1 MFFSMHWLLCCATSA
16 PLHDGSS
23 SANIPLFLAGNSRFL
38 LLKRARVPRALLN
51 FLGGFPVAIDASKED
66 LLIGVCGAGAM
77 GRGIVQV
84 AAAGGVNVR
93 VFDINKEQLKD
104 AVNFIDNM
112 LGRAVEKGRME
123 ADAHKVAINRIQMI
137 DSMEGFR
144 ECDIVIEAAT
154 ENLDIK
160 KKIFEEIEKNVRDE
174 TIIATNTSSLSVTTI
189 ASACEKPERIAGFHF
204 FNPVPLMRLVEVIDG
219 VLTLPE
225 VGDQLMVLG
234 ARMTREPVRL
244 RDAPG
249 FLVNQVGRGYN
260 VETQHLQAE
269 CVGEFADL
277 DRILRDGAGFRMGPF
292 ELMDLTGLDVTHPAS
307 ELIYRQFFDEP
318 RYRPSTVMQSRMEA
332 GILGR
337 KTGRGYYRYEDGK
350 KVEPDAKPAPEYD
363 GRSVWISKAEPDGHA
378 ALNEIVDKCG
388 GQIDNGDTPS
398 PVSLILVTPVGQEV
412 TQAAIEQGL
421 DATRTLGVDYLIG
434 LSTHRTVVTN
444 PATKS
449 EYRDSAHGL
458 LTADDVGATV
468 VRDCPAFVCQRV
480 LSTICNIG
488 CQIAQLGTAE
498 PDDIDKAVVLG
509 LNYPSGPLTFGE
521 TLGAKNV
528 LRILEGLYASY
539 GDPRYRPSPWL
550 RRRALLGLSL
560 FDTEI

>member
-23 SANIPLFLAGNSRFL
+23 SANIPLFLAGNFRFL
-38 LLKRARVPRALLN
+38 FLKRARFPRALLN

-93 VFDINKEQLKD
+93 VFDINKDQLKD
-104 AVNFIDNM
+104 AVSFIDNM

-244 RDAPG
+244 KDAPG

-363 GRSVWISKAEPDGHA
+363 GRSVWISRAEPDGHT
-378 ALNEIVDKCG
+378 ALSEIVDKCG

-521 TLGAKNV
+521 TLRPKNV

>member
-1 MFFSMHWLLCCATSA
+1 VFLAMHWLLCRATSA

-38 LLKRARVPRALLN
+38 SLKRARVPRALLN

-93 VFDINKEQLKD
+93 VFDINKGQLQD

-123 ADAHKVAINRIQMI
+123 ADAHKVAINRIEMI

-160 KKIFEEIEKNVRDE
+160 KKIFEEIEKNVSDE

-244 RDAPG
+244 KDAPG

-363 GRSVWISKAEPDGHA
+363 GRSVWISKAEPDGHT
-378 ALNEIVDKCG
+378 ALSEIVDKCG
-388 GQIDNGDTPS
+388 GQIDNGDTPG

-521 TLGAKNV
+521 TLGPKIV

>member
-1 MFFSMHWLLCCATSA
+1 MHWLLCCATSA

-38 LLKRARVPRALLN
+38 FLKRARVPRALLN

-93 VFDINKEQLKD
+93 VFDINKDQLKD
-104 AVNFIDNM
+104 AVSFIDNM

-244 RDAPG
+244 KDAPG

-363 GRSVWISKAEPDGHA
+363 GRSVWISKAEPDGHT
-378 ALNEIVDKCG
+378 ALSEIVDKCG

-521 TLGAKNV
+521 TLGPKNV

>member
-1 MFFSMHWLLCCATSA
+1 VT
-16 PLHDGSS
+16 
-23 SANIPLFLAGNSRFL
+23 
-38 LLKRARVPRALLN
+38 V
-51 FLGGFPVAIDASKED
+51 DASKED

-93 VFDINKEQLKD
+93 VFDINKEQLQD

-123 ADAHKVAINRIQMI
+123 ADAHKAAVNRIEMI
-137 DSMEGFR
+137 DSMAGFAD
-144 ECDIVIEAAT
+144 CDIVIEAAT
-154 ENLDIK
+154 ENLEIK
-160 KKIFEEIEKNVRDE
+160 KKIFAEIEDNVGDE
-174 TIIATNTSSLSVTTI
+174 VIIVTNTSSLSVTTI
-189 ASACEKPERIAGFHF
+189 ASACKKPERIAGFHF

-219 VLTLPE
+219 VLTEPE
-225 VGDQLMVLG
+225 VGDQLMILG
-234 ARMTREPVRL
+234 SRMTREPVRL
-244 RDAPG
+244 KDAPG

-269 CVGEFADL
+269 CVGDFADL

-307 ELIYRQFFDEP
+307 ELIYRQFFEEP

-337 KTGRGYYRYEDGK
+337 KTGRGYYHYVDGK
-350 KVEPDAKPAPEYD
+350 KVEPEAKPAPDYD
-363 GRSVWISKAEPDGHA
+363 GRSVWISKVEPDGHA
-378 ALNEIVDKCG
+378 ALSDIVAKCG
-388 GQIDNGDTPS
+388 AQIDNGDTPGGD
-398 PVSLILVTPVGQEV
+398 SLILVTPIGQEV
-412 TQAAIEQGL
+412 TQAAVEQGL

-434 LSTHRTVVTN
+434 LGTHRTIVTN

-458 LTADDVGATV
+458 LTADGVGATV

-521 TLGAKNV
+521 TLGPKNV